1 MNSLFAGNL
10 EYWTSEDAVR
20 GLFRGT
26 RYGRVRNVEMEALQ
40 FGAFTHHLG
49 IPAAACCVTLLDR
62 LCGDQV
68 RATPEELAAWELAS
82 GSAVLAYM
90 RQQLSA

>member
-1 MNSLFAGNL
+1 MCEYSDADKMAFLREAHGAG
-10 EYWTSEDAVR
+10 
-20 GLFRGT
+20 
-26 RYGRVRNVEMEALQ
+26 VRNVEMEALQ